1 MSRALCRH
9 SLALKQSHSLE
20 PMMPAKASA
29 HYPSIHSCHFQHLS
43 LCPLVPDPVLDA
55 EEHRINKIQSLP
67 SLNILPTA
75 EKDTRVLAA
84 QSDLNCDR
92 GTSNRQQGLRN
103 VRVSAHCH
111 VQLFTTPW
119 TSRILC
125 PWNIPG
131 KNPGSGCHFLLQGIF
146 LTQGSNPSL
155 LHLLLWKVDSL
166 RQSVWI
172 WEKFFSQVVT
182 TMT

>member
-1 MSRALCRH
+1 MSCALCRH

-55 EEHRINKIQSLP
+55 EEHRINTIQSLP
-67 SLNILPTA
+67 SLNILFTA

-103 VRVSAHCH
+103 VRVSAHS
-111 VQLFTTPW
+111 VM
-119 TSRILC
+119 
-125 PWNIPG
+125 
-131 KNPGSGCHFLLQGIF
+131 
-146 LTQGSNPSL
+146 SNPL
-155 LHLLLWKVDSL
+155 RLHGPPGF
-166 RQSVWI
+166 SVHGT
-172 WEKFFSQVVT
+172 FRARTLDQVVISYSRGSS
-182 TMT
+182 